1 MYRQRAILLVVVAA
15 LTTLLLVA
23 ARYERT
29 REPLDAIFTPAFT
42 VGAAA
47 SSAEALRGFDAH
59 LQRPSGL
66 ATLQA
71 FLPNQTGALW
81 ISLVIMLVAGFDYA
95 NPRSGRNLDL
105 LLAQAIGWCFMGS
118 LDLLTAA
125 VTFNDPGYRKLI
137 RLGFVAVT
145 ILTSTLAARTLWR
158 RLRPRPEPAPSA
170 LPVTVL
176 AVLATFTVVLNLC
189 VVFLHV
195 PDDSS
200 YFTSLGGQRLRERGA
215 LPYGDPLLTNTA
227 GAAYAPLM
235 YLAQAAAQVAVFEPT
250 NAESPDLPV
259 LGEHSDYRAPSRLS
273 TQVTLAAFQLLA
285 AGLLFAIGR
294 RLKNHALGL
303 TLVALYCGSAF
314 VLGVG
319 GDQED
324 IGGLSFVSHVVPPA
338 LTLAAF
344 ATLDRAAISGVL
356 LAIAAASGFYPAF
369 MFPAWLGYYLGR
381 SRKDTIHFTLG
392 FAAICIAV
400 VVWVVVA
407 SRPAPGLSLIATIVR
422 DTLGHHTD
430 PAGYGSSFYGLWG
443 QQQGVLGWI
452 LQPLSAASALS
463 SPFFLVFC
471 GYLVATCFMAR
482 RAGMVGLAQLTATVA
497 MGANL
502 WKIHATGSYV
512 TWYYPFFL
520 IGILGPAIGAWRH
533 ESKVSSEHLTAA
545 S

>member
-1 MYRQRAILLVVVAA
+1 MSSKRWILLSLVATLAA
-15 LTTLLLVA
+15 LLFVA

-29 REPLDAIFTPAFT
+29 RVPVDVIFTPTF
-42 VGAAA
+42 
-47 SSAEALRGFDAH
+47 ALGSVATTADAIKGFDTH

-71 FLPNQTGALW
+71 FLPNQTGVLW
-81 ISLVIMLVAGFDYA
+81 LSLMIMLVAGFDYSQ
-95 NPRSGRNLDL
+95 PRSGRNLDL

-125 VTFNDPGYRKLI
+125 VTFNDPAYRELI
-137 RLGFVAVT
+137 RLAFVAVT
-145 ILTSTLAARTLWR
+145 ILTGTLAARTLWR
-158 RLRPRPEPAPSA
+158 RFRPQPEPAPSA
-170 LPVTVL
+170 LPINILTVL
-176 AVLATFTVVLNLC
+176 AVFTVVLNLC
-189 VVFLHV
+189 VVFMHV

-215 LPYGDPLLTNTA
+215 LPYGDPMLTNTA

-250 NAESPDLPV
+250 NAESPDHPV
-259 LGEHSDYRAPSRLS
+259 LGEHSAYRAPSRLS

-285 AGLLFAIGR
+285 AGLLFVIGR
-294 RLKNHALGL
+294 RLKDQALGL

-324 IGGLSFVSHVVPPA
+324 IGGLSFVSHVIPPA

-344 ATLDRAAISGVL
+344 ATLDRAALSGVL
-356 LAIAAASGFYPAF
+356 LAVAAASGFYPAF
-369 MFPAWLGYYLGR
+369 MFPAWLGYYVGR
-381 SRKDTIHFTLG
+381 SRKDAINFALG
-392 FAAICIAV
+392 FAVICVGVLA
-400 VVWVVVA
+400 WVLVA
-407 SRPAPGLSLIATIVR
+407 SRPAPGLNLVATIMR

-443 QQQGVLGWI
+443 QQQGVLGWL
-452 LQPLSAASALS
+452 LQPLVAGSSLS

-471 GYLVATCFMAR
+471 AYLAATFVLAR
-482 RAGMVGLAQLTATVA
+482 QAHVVGLAQLIATVA
-497 MGANL
+497 MGANI

-512 TWYYPFFL
+512 TWYYPFLL
-520 IGILGPAIGAWRH
+520 IGILGPAATTWRSRSGDIVGNTH
-533 ESKVSSEHLTAA
+533 T
-545 S
+545 